1 MQQLQTLFAAG
12 CFYNV
17 KPILQHFEENLPV
30 DLGIIHNEN
39 KLSAAVPF
47 QPFSDLLTDFLRTAF
62 CHNLIS
68 MLLCLIHQPIRTL
81 QGSPHSF
88 FYRRYSSDAYRKG
101 DTRIALQSGL
111 TKLFL
116 DLVELFVK
124 GVLPDSGQYQQKF
137 VPAVADQK
145 ICFSDMG

>member
-30 DLGIIHNEN
+30 DLGIIHNED
-39 KLSAAVPF
+39 KLSAGVAF
-47 QPFSDLLTDFLRTAF
+47 QPFSDLLTDSLRTAF

-81 QGSPHSF
+81 QSGPHSLF
-88 FYRRYSSDAYRKG
+88 HRRYSSDAHRKG
-101 DTRIALQSGL
+101 DTRIAVQSGL
-111 TKLFL
+111 MKLFL
-116 DLVELFVK
+116 DLVEFFVK
-124 GVLPDSGQYQQKF
+124 GVLPDPGQYQQKF
-137 VPAVADQK
+137 VPAIADQK
-145 ICFSDMG
+145 I